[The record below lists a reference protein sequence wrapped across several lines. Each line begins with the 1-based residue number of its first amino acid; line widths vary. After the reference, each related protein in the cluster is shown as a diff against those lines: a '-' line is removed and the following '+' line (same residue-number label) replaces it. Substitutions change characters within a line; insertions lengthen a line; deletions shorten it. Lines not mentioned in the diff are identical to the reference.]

1 MRPRDA
7 ATLILYR
14 RKAEDIEVLMGRR
27 SSRHAFMPNT
37 FVFPG
42 GRVDPEDGRVV
53 PLADLRAPVLE
64 RLQRNATVRR
74 SRALGLAAIREA
86 FEETG
91 LAVGGPHGG
100 AAYMDRI
107 PDSWRPFYE
116 TGLAP
121 RLDVLDYVFRAIT
134 PRGDVRRF
142 HARFFLADGCHARGE
157 LGGSGELQD
166 LQWIAIDRAVAMP
179 ATPGVTARALEEVR
193 RRKTGALAGESAPPV
208 PLYHG
213 TRYGDR
219 VRLDP

>member
-14 RKAEDIEVLMGRR
+14 REAGEVEVLMGRR
-27 SSRHAFMPNT
+27 SARHVFMPNT
-37 FVFPG
+37 FVCPG
-42 GRVDPEDGRVV
+42 GRVDPEDGRVA
-53 PLADLRAPVLE
+53 PLADLRKPVLE
-64 RLQRNATVRR
+64 RLQRNATPRR

-91 LAVGGPHGG
+91 LAVGAPHGG
-100 AAYMDRI
+100 QADMDRV
-107 PDSWRPFYE
+107 PASWRPFYE

-142 HARFFLADGCHARGE
+142 HARFFLADARHAQGT

-193 RRKTGALAGESAPPV
+193 LRTTGADLSCPALPV

>member
-14 RKAEDIEVLMGRR
+14 RKAEEIEVLMGRR
-27 SSRHAFMPNT
+27 SPRHAFMPNT

-42 GRVDPEDGRVV
+42 GRVDPEDGRVA
-53 PLADLRAPVLE
+53 PLADLRALVLE
-64 RLQRNATVRR
+64 RLQRNATARR
-74 SRALGLAAIREA
+74 ARALGLAAIREA

-91 LAVGGPHGG
+91 LAVGSPHDG
-100 AAYMDRI
+100 AADMDRI
-107 PDSWRPFYE
+107 PASWRPFFE

-142 HARFFLADGCHARGE
+142 HARFFLADSRHARGR

-166 LQWIAIDRAVAMP
+166 LQWIAIDRAIATP

-193 RRKTGALAGESAPPV
+193 SRMTGALASEPAPPV